1 MKPLPSSVF
10 PSNNLFLP
18 FALCGMQL
26 IRSARAPG
34 DLWNPRRMKGVLG
47 VETEGV
53 TVTVHEQ
60 DMSGEGEAIRTEA
73 STTTT
78 GKIFIFY

>member
-1 MKPLPSSVF
+1 
-10 PSNNLFLP
+10 
-18 FALCGMQL
+18 
-26 IRSARAPG
+26 
-34 DLWNPRRMKGVLG
+34 MKGVLG

-60 DMSGEGEAIRTEA
+60 DMSGEGEAIGTEA